1 MPAPLEAGRL
11 EAGRSAALTS
21 LDPILFAQRLAGRGA
36 VDVSDDDLLGI
47 SKLLGELVPV
57 RLHRLAVASPRR
69 QELDEGRLA
78 SERTVPV
85 AHVQLQRAMRGRN
98 SAHCHEQPQRR
109 HTTYHVGFRWLL
121 SRFSPKKGE

>member
-11 EAGRSAALTS
+11 EAGRSAAALTS

-69 QELDEGRLA
+69 QELDEGRLPG
-78 SERTVPV
+78 ECTVPV
-85 AHVQLQRAMRGRN
+85 VHVQL
-98 SAHCHEQPQRR
+98 
-109 HTTYHVGFRWLL
+109 
-121 SRFSPKKGE
+121 